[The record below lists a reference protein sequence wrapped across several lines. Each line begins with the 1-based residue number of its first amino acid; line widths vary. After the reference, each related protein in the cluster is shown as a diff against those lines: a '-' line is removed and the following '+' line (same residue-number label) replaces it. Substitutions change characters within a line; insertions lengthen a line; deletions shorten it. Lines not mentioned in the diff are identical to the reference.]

1 MRVPQSAVR
10 RTKIVA
16 TLGPAWDTPEKMN
29 VLLDAGVNV
38 VRINA
43 SHGTPEIRSR
53 WITQLKEVIASRRA
67 QSSAAILLDLHGP
80 RIRVGRLPEPLQLRA
95 GQEIV
100 FAPEGEAAD
109 SDIPTTY
116 AALAHDV
123 RTGSTILLDDG
134 LLNVEVL
141 AVAGDR
147 VRGLVRYGGELKA
160 NKGMNLPGVEVS
172 APAVTDKDR
181 EEVARA
187 VGLGVDYI
195 GVSFVRKPED
205 LEEVRR
211 LVPRTTRL
219 IAKIEKDTA
228 LNNLTGILRA
238 TDAIMVARGDLGV
251 ELPFEEVPL
260 AQKRVIREA
269 NLHGKPVIT
278 ATQMLESMIHH
289 PRPTRAE
296 ASDVANAILDGTDAV
311 MLSAETAVGDYP
323 LEAVQAMARIAR
335 ELERHRKGRSPAFDM
350 AVGRR
355 REEMERLRRG
365 EENDIFPTRTE
376 DAIAVAVCA
385 AAELMAVP
393 LIVCF
398 TSSGFTARTV
408 ASYRP
413 SVPIF
418 AVTPEPETFRQLA
431 LVWGVVPALVE
442 HLPTY
447 DSMLTVARHKLLE
460 LGLAEPGE
468 RVVVTAGVPF
478 DQPGTTN
485 LLKIEAV

>member
-1 MRVPQSAVR
+1 MDA
-10 RTKIVA
+10 
-16 TLGPAWDTPEKMN
+16 
-29 VLLDAGVNV
+29 LLQAGVNV

-43 SHGTPEIRSR
+43 SHGTPEIRAG
-53 WITQLKEVIASRRA
+53 WIRQLKDVIAARQA
-67 QSSAAILLDLHGP
+67 EASAAILLDLHGP
-80 RIRVGRLPEPLQLRA
+80 RIRVGRLPGPLLLTT
-95 GQEIV
+95 GQDVV
-100 FAPEGEAAD
+100 FAPEGMAED
-109 SDIPTTY
+109 GDIPTTY
-116 AALAHDV
+116 AALARDV
-123 RTGSTILLDDG
+123 REGSTILLDDG
-134 LLNVEVL
+134 LLNVEVV
-141 AVAGDR
+141 AVAGER
-147 VRGLVRYGGELKA
+147 VRGRVRYGGELKP
-160 NKGMNLPGVEVS
+160 NKGMNLPGVQVS
-172 APAVTDKDR
+172 APAVTEKDR

-187 VGLGVDYI
+187 VALGVDYI
-195 GVSFVRKPED
+195 GVSFVRRPED
-205 LEEVRR
+205 MEEVRR
-211 LVPRTTRL
+211 LVPRSIRL

-228 LNNLTGILRA
+228 LSNLTGILKA
-238 TDAIMVARGDLGV
+238 SDALMVARGDLGV

-323 LEAVQAMARIAR
+323 IEAVQAMARIAR

-355 REEMERLRRG
+355 REELERLHKG
-365 EENDIFPTRTE
+365 EGDVLLTRTE

-385 AAELMAVP
+385 AAELMNAP

-413 SVPIF
+413 NVPIF

-460 LGLAEPGE
+460 LRLAEPGE

>member
-1 MRVPQSAVR
+1 MPHRVVR

-16 TLGPAWDTPEKMN
+16 TLGPAWDSPEKMN
-29 VLLDAGVNV
+29 ALLDAGVNV
-38 VRINA
+38 VRVNA
-43 SHGTPEIRSR
+43 SHGTPDIRAR
-53 WITQLKEVIASRRA
+53 WITELKEVIAARRDH
-67 QSSAAILLDLHGP
+67 SSAAVLLDLHGP
-80 RIRVGRLPEPLQLRA
+80 RIRVGRLPLPLRLDT
-95 GQEIV
+95 GQEVV
-100 FAPEGEAAD
+100 FAPENAAED
-109 SDIPTTY
+109 GDIPTTY

-123 RTGSTILLDDG
+123 RPGSTILLDDG

-147 VRGLVRYGGELKA
+147 VRGRVRYGGELKA
-160 NKGMNLPGVEVS
+160 NKGMNLPGIEVS

-187 VGLGVDYI
+187 VALGVDYI

-211 LVPRTTRL
+211 LVPRATRL

-228 LNNLTGILRA
+228 LNNLGGIIKA

-251 ELPFEEVPL
+251 ELPFEQVPL

-269 NLHGKPVIT
+269 NLYGKPVIT
-278 ATQMLESMIHH
+278 ATQMLESMVHH

-323 LEAVQAMARIAR
+323 LEAVQAMARIAL
-335 ELERHRKGRSPAFDM
+335 ELEKHRKGRSPAFDM

-355 REEMERLRRG
+355 REEMERMHKG
-365 EENDIFPTRTE
+365 EVDVLPTRTE
-376 DAIAVAVCA
+376 DAIGVAVCA
-385 AAELMAVP
+385 AAELMAAP

-418 AVTPEPETFRQLA
+418 AVTPEAETFRQLA

-447 DSMLTVARHKLLE
+447 DSMLTVARHKLLA